1 MGHEAQNIFLRK
13 PHLLPPFDAHAHT
26 HALKLV
32 CTKMQLLHTPSSST
46 LPFHFSNSQPRGRHE
61 RPALVSFRDIAWSSI
76 TTKAASVQASASAV
90 SSQTAEID
98 VLKSL
103 SQIID
108 PDFGTDIVS
117 CGFVKDLNVNKALG
131 EVSFR
136 LELTTPACPVKD
148 MFEQKA
154 NEVVTALPWV
164 KRVSVTMSARPA
176 KPVYAG
182 NLPENLQTISN
193 IIAVS
198 SCKGGVGK
206 STVAVNLAY
215 TLAGMGAR
223 VGIFDADVYGPS
235 LPTMVSP
242 ENRLL
247 EMNPEKRTIIP
258 TEYLGIKLISFG
270 FAGQGRAV
278 MRGPMVSGVIN
289 QLLTT
294 TEWGELD
301 YLVIDMPPGTGDIQL
316 TLCQV
321 IPLTAAVIV
330 TTPQK
335 LAFIDVAK
343 GVRMFS
349 KLKVPCVA
357 VVENMCHFDA
367 DGKRYYPFGR
377 GSGSQ
382 VVEQFGIPHLFELP
396 IRPTLSASGDS
407 GVPEVVADPQGEIAS
422 TFQELG
428 ICVVQQCA
436 KICQQVS
443 TAVAYDKGMKAI
455 RVKVP
460 DSDEEFYLH
469 PATVRRNDRS
479 AKSVD
484 EWTGEQKLQYADVP
498 EDIEPEEIRPMGNYA
513 VSITWADGFSQ
524 IAPYDQLQTMERLI
538 DVPTLI

>member
-1 MGHEAQNIFLRK
+1 MQALRS
-13 PHLLPPFDAHAHT
+13 
-26 HALKLV
+26 
-32 CTKMQLLHTPSSST
+32 PSSYLHLSFDRS
-46 LPFHFSNSQPRGRHE
+46 LQKEHGFSLSAISR
-61 RPALVSFRDIAWSSI
+61 SFRCKKRAERLSWVVSPRMLSIAA
-76 TTKAASVQASASAV
+76 KAASLEAGPSVKS
-90 SSQTAEID
+90 TGNAETD
-98 VLKSL
+98 VLKAL

-108 PDFGTDIVS
+108 PDFGTDIVT
-117 CGFVKDLNVNKALG
+117 CGFVKDLRIDEELG

-136 LELTTPACPVKD
+136 LELTTPACPIKEV
-148 MFEQKA
+148 FEKQA
-154 NEVVTALPWV
+154 NEVVAALPWV
-164 KRVSVTMSARPA
+164 KDVKVTMSAQPA
-176 KPVYAG
+176 KPLFADQ
-182 NLPENLQTISN
+182 LPPGLQTISN
-193 IIAVS
+193 IVAVS

-242 ENRLL
+242 ENRIL
-247 EMNPEKRTIIP
+247 EMNPEKRSIIP
-258 TEYLGIKLISFG
+258 TEYLGVKLVSFG
-270 FAGQGRAV
+270 YAGQGRAI

-321 IPLTAAVIV
+321 VPLTAAVIV

-377 GSGSQ
+377 GSGTQ
-382 VVEQFGIPHLFELP
+382 VVEQFGIPHLFDLP
-396 IRPTLSASGDS
+396 IRPNLSASGDS
-407 GVPEVVADPQGEIAS
+407 GIPEVVADPLGDVANI
-422 TFQELG
+422 FQDLG
-428 ICVVQQCA
+428 VCVVQQCA
-436 KICQQVS
+436 KIRQQVS
-443 TAVAYDKGMKAI
+443 TAVTYDKSFKAI

-460 DSDEEFYLH
+460 NSDEEFYLH

-479 AKSVD
+479 AQSVD
-484 EWTGEQKLQYADVP
+484 EWSGEQKLQFNDVP
-498 EDIEPEEIRPMGNYA
+498 EDIQPQDIRPMGNYA
-513 VSITWADGFSQ
+513 VSITWPDGFSQ
-524 IAPYDQLQTMERLI
+524 IAPYEQLQTLERLL
-538 DVPTLI
+538 DVPQLQDV